1 MTTDSGAAGPAQD
14 PADSP
19 DQRERQYEKES
30 LLNNKEQR
38 GLTPAE
44 EARLAEI
51 LEEEA
56 RERGEDPPG
65 RPERGEDPA

>member
-1 MTTDSGAAGPAQD
+1 MTVDSGAAGPAQD
-14 PADSP
+14 PDDSP

-38 GLTPAE
+38 GLTPE
-44 EARLAEI
+44 EKARLAEI

-56 RERGEDPPG
+56 RERGEDSPG
-65 RPERGEDPA
+65 SAKPGEDPA